1 DHVVYVVR
9 LDTHVYAGDSIPPNY
24 DSMIAKLITTAR
36 TRQEAIDKMKR
47 ALDEFVI
54 EGIKT
59 TIPFHR
65 QLMDHPDYVAGNY
78 TTAFMNDFEME
89 PQK

>member
-1 DHVVYVVR
+1 
-9 LDTHVYAGDSIPPNY
+9 
-24 DSMIAKLITTAR
+24 MIAKLITTAQ
-36 TRQEAIDKMKR
+36 TRQEAINKMKR

-65 QLMDHPDYVAGNY
+65 QLMDEPQYVSGNY
-78 TTAFMNDFEME
+78 TTAFMDTFKMKELV
-89 PQK
+89 

>member
-1 DHVVYVVR
+1 
-9 LDTHVYAGDSIPPNY
+9 
-24 DSMIAKLITTAR
+24 MIAKLITTAR

-78 TTAFMNDFEME
+78 TTAFMNDFVME